1 MRAEAHVADFVKEQ
15 RTAVGLLKFADFV
28 FRRTGKAA
36 LDVAKKL
43 GFDQFLRDRRAVD
56 FHKGALAPKTR
67 GMQRARNE
75 FLACAALTID
85 QDAPVGWRRDGNLLA
100 ERLHGH
106 AVADNLVAVTQFAA
120 EQLVLFFEAA
130 LLNGVPD

>member
-1 MRAEAHVADFVKEQ
+1 
-15 RTAVGLLKFADFV
+15 
-28 FRRTGKAA
+28 
-36 LDVAKKL
+36 
-43 GFDQFLRDRRAVD
+43 
-56 FHKGALAPKTR
+56 
-67 GMQRARNE
+67 MQRARNE